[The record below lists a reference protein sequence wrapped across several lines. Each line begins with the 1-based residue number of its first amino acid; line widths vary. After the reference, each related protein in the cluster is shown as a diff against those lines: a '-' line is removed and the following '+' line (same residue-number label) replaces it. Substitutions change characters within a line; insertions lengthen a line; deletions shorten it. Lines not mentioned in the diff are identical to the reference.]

1 MLKILENIKLARL
14 EKSKNEI
21 GSDNKNK
28 FNNKSEISNN
38 ELKNNKVGNDKVV
51 KKKNHWKI
59 FIFKKTVILII
70 LDFFTPRTRLT
81 FTKLKQ
87 VFIKTLIFYYFH
99 LKYFIQ
105 IKTNALEYGINK
117 VFS

>member
-51 KKKNHWKI
+51 KKKNH
-59 FIFKKTVILII
+59 
-70 LDFFTPRTRLT
+70 
-81 FTKLKQ
+81 
-87 VFIKTLIFYYFH
+87 
-99 LKYFIQ
+99 
-105 IKTNALEYGINK
+105 
-117 VFS
+117 